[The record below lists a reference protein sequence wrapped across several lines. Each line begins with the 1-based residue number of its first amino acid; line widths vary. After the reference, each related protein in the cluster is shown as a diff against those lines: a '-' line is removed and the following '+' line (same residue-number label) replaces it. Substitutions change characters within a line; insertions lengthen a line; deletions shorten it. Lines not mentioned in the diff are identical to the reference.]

1 MKISK
6 SKKNLIHSKIENIAL
21 KFLNLN
27 LKKKDTKNNFSKNL
41 EEYIKNNDSEE
52 IFNNKD
58 TKKDILT
65 IEYQEKILKAEN
77 NSNFKENYFINNS
90 NYFSINSID
99 KINIKEKSKI
109 PKELE
114 VVPKIQGLNEIA
126 QNYIN
131 KLNQKNDESVSS
143 SIINNTSESAMIE
156 INYEILNRIYL
167 LYMELK
173 KEFDNIHN
181 ILNNQN
187 SNNIIPG
194 EEEYLKKIIFKCV
207 VLGRDYYTMFLFGE
221 EIHKIIKLFNYCLD
235 VGKFIIY
242 QIYLFLSLIY
252 LNEDLPMKNNIEM
265 SFRTLILYSSQ
276 NFQILLNLIRN
287 PNLSSEPKIIKSIKI
302 KNKIIISVLKLI
314 NPNIPSKEK
323 IKEFIYKDSN
333 NINNIGNFTFKCIE
347 EIDKNNKDIKNNKS
361 NIERRTNYNSLGII
375 KLILLLKKNKELA
388 EKLIQIQKKVFLLT
402 LNNSDNNQSNSK
414 SENISRKM
422 NNLNNNNL
430 PNDISNKSDSLS
442 SLNKDINININS
454 NNNIKTNNLINIET
468 TNTNQINTN
477 NLQNN
482 ILPII
487 DEIKSAY
494 KFFVFFELDETLVH
508 YWEENDESYV
518 KIRWGVED
526 CFSQISEFCEISI
539 VSTSSQEYTEKI
551 IEKFNKNGE
560 YIKNKIYKEDDE
572 DNLDLSVINRDMK
585 KCIFICHEEEFFNAP
600 KNNILRLTEFQG
612 DERDREIL
620 FLTKEI
626 MKLKDENI
634 NDISQI
640 IPDLINNI
648 RI

>member
-1 MKISK
+1 MR
-6 SKKNLIHSKIENIAL
+6 
-21 KFLNLN
+21 
-27 LKKKDTKNNFSKNL
+27 
-41 EEYIKNNDSEE
+41 
-52 IFNNKD
+52 
-58 TKKDILT
+58 
-65 IEYQEKILKAEN
+65 
-77 NSNFKENYFINNS
+77 
-90 NYFSINSID
+90 
-99 KINIKEKSKI
+99 
-109 PKELE
+109 
-114 VVPKIQGLNEIA
+114 
-126 QNYIN
+126 
-131 KLNQKNDESVSS
+131 KL
-143 SIINNTSESAMIE
+143 
-156 INYEILNRIYL
+156 
-167 LYMELK
+167 
-173 KEFDNIHN
+173 
-181 ILNNQN
+181 
-187 SNNIIPG
+187 
-194 EEEYLKKIIFKCV
+194 
-207 VLGRDYYTMFLFGE
+207 
-221 EIHKIIKLFNYCLD
+221 
-235 VGKFIIY
+235 
-242 QIYLFLSLIY
+242 
-252 LNEDLPMKNNIEM
+252 
-265 SFRTLILYSSQ
+265 
-276 NFQILLNLIRN
+276 
-287 PNLSSEPKIIKSIKI
+287 
-302 KNKIIISVLKLI
+302 
-314 NPNIPSKEK
+314 
-323 IKEFIYKDSN
+323 
-333 NINNIGNFTFKCIE
+333 CIE